1 MATTKTKARAKRE
14 VVPAAPRLSMQEE
27 YDRDYAAWEPSVARS
42 LNWRCEHG
50 QKAREELLT
59 KIGAGMPGELAR
71 QIAWSENIVKAD
83 YEWAHAAGVLIYY
96 EEDPSDGQPIP
107 KRERLIRALRHY
119 AEDFTRRLVRDHLR
133 ANSTGAF
140 HRAAESTERAAI
152 ASSLEAFAAYVR
164 EFDEIEERG
173 RKLAGQ

>member
-1 MATTKTKARAKRE
+1 METTKTKPRAKRE
-14 VVPAAPRLSMQEE
+14 PIPAAPRLSMQEE
-27 YDRDYAAWEPSVARS
+27 YDRDHAAWEPGVARS
-42 LNWRCEHG
+42 LNWRCEYG

-59 KIGAGMPGELAR
+59 KIGNGMPGELAR
-71 QIAWSENIVKAD
+71 QIAWSESIVKAD
-83 YEWAHAAGVLIYY
+83 YEWHHASGVLTYY

-119 AEDFTRRLVRDHLR
+119 VEDFTHRLVRDHLR

-152 ASSLEAFAAYVR
+152 ANSLEAFTAYVR
-164 EFDEIEERG
+164 QYDEIEERG